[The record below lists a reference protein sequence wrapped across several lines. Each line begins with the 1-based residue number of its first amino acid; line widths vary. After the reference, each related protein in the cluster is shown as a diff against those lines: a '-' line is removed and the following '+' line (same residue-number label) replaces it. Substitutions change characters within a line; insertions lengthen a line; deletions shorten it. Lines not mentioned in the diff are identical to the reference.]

1 MSSGTVI
8 GLIAV
13 FGLTLIFPAGT
24 GQNEQRVD
32 QIFAAYDNASSPGCA
47 LGVMKDDKFVY
58 ARGFGMASLELGVPI
73 STQSVFYMGSIAKQF
88 TATAVVLAAE
98 QGLLSLDDDV
108 RKYIPE
114 LPDYGHAITLRQ
126 MLHHTSGLRDFL
138 SLLYLSGRHFEDIHS
153 KEEILDLI
161 VRQKGLNHT
170 PGDAFTYSNTNYF
183 LLGEVVRRVT
193 KKSLAEFSVENIFQP
208 LGMTHTRFYDDRTF
222 VMPGRVAA
230 YDPGSNGSF
239 LVDWSTNYD
248 TVGGGGLMS
257 SIDDLAA
264 WDKNF
269 YRNKLGKGT
278 LLNELRTRG
287 VLNSGKQIS
296 YALGLGLGSYRGL
309 PIEEHDGANFGYRAV
324 ILRFPEQHF
333 TIACL
338 CNISSA
344 DVSNLARRVAD
355 VYLEGSLEPEASSLQ
370 ASDSGFPDA
379 SRFAGKYLDP
389 RKHFVYTVTASKG
402 KLAAGGANLR
412 RVGANQFKDSDAETV
427 TFDASDGDVRATVEM
442 DGEVVFAGKRIV
454 EPHLS
459 EAELA
464 AYAGRYKSA
473 EIDAIYDLSIDR
485 EGLKLRNTWNP
496 PLKLIPVAQD
506 EFSSDELGTL
516 VFHRDATR
524 RISGLSIFS
533 GNTLDIVFQKAN

>member
-13 FGLTLIFPAGT
+13 FGLTLIFPTGT
-24 GQNEQRVD
+24 SQKEQRVG
-32 QIFAAYDNASSPGCA
+32 QIFAAYDKASSPGCA
-47 LGVMKDDKFVY
+47 LGVMKEDKFVY
-58 ARGFGMASLELGVPI
+58 ARGFGMASLELGVPL

-114 LPDYGHAITLRQ
+114 LPDYGHTITLWQ
-126 MLHHTSGLRDFL
+126 MLHHPSGLRDFL
-138 SLLYLSGRHFEDIHS
+138 SLLYLAGRHFEDIHS

-208 LGMTHTRFYDDRTF
+208 LGMSHTRFYDDRTL

-230 YDPGSNGSF
+230 YDPARNGTF

-257 SIDDLAA
+257 SIDDLGA

-287 VLNSGKQIS
+287 VLNNGIS
-296 YALGLGLGSYRGL
+296 
-309 PIEEHDGANFGYRAV
+309 V
-324 ILRFPEQHF
+324 
-333 TIACL
+333 
-338 CNISSA
+338 SSQ
-344 DVSNLARRVAD
+344 
-355 VYLEGSLEPEASSLQ
+355 E
-370 ASDSGFPDA
+370 
-379 SRFAGKYLDP
+379 
-389 RKHFVYTVTASKG
+389 
-402 KLAAGGANLR
+402 
-412 RVGANQFKDSDAETV
+412 
-427 TFDASDGDVRATVEM
+427 
-442 DGEVVFAGKRIV
+442 
-454 EPHLS
+454 
-459 EAELA
+459 
-464 AYAGRYKSA
+464 
-473 EIDAIYDLSIDR
+473 
-485 EGLKLRNTWNP
+485 
-496 PLKLIPVAQD
+496 
-506 EFSSDELGTL
+506 
-516 VFHRDATR
+516 
-524 RISGLSIFS
+524 
-533 GNTLDIVFQKAN
+533 